1 MISNWWCTPNGCSEK
16 RNYDLYSP
24 CESDTLAPKLYCM
37 KENGLK
43 YGIFGA
49 VTVVIYVLALYY
61 VDKKLLTNAVATYW
75 LPLLLIFPPLMYKAA
90 LDEVEAHGK
99 KDFRTFL
106 RTPFLTFAV
115 ANVAFWLCLY
125 ALHMADPDLARME
138 LTQQLE
144 YAQGQLKQGM
154 GDPQQMNKI
163 REQVSQIQ
171 MELQAIQQPVGPYI
185 FSMAIWKILGF
196 GLAAAVTGLVRSR

>member
-1 MISNWWCTPNGCSEK
+1 
-16 RNYDLYSP
+16 
-24 CESDTLAPKLYCM
+24 
-37 KENGLK
+37 
-43 YGIFGA
+43 
-49 VTVVIYVLALYY
+49 
-61 VDKKLLTNAVATYW
+61 
-75 LPLLLIFPPLMYKAA
+75 
-90 LDEVEAHGK
+90 
-99 KDFRTFL
+99 
-106 RTPFLTFAV
+106 
-115 ANVAFWLCLY
+115 
-125 ALHMADPDLARME
+125 MADPDLARME

-144 YAQGQLKQGM
+144 YAQAQLKQGM